1 MGNTPEGRRAPAWLG
16 LGLVLLLAL
25 WAFGPSLGFG
35 FVEWDDPEFLTRNP
49 LVVDAAHTSLTD
61 QLLTPNLGYPIPV
74 TVTSYRIEN
83 ALFGVAQAGPYHASN
98 VVLHLLAIAVLFVV
112 ARRFGLSALGATLAC
127 ALFALHPAVAES
139 VSWVTGRKDLLA
151 TLCTLGAVAFAQQA
165 LRVAE
170 RSRAFWLALLAS
182 AVSCVL
188 ALLSKPTGAV
198 APLVAGATLLFE
210 RRSREGLLLVAKV
223 YTFPVLVTLASIPAA
238 LVNHDAIHGHRDVA
252 GVGAWLREMWFALGY
267 HLGIIG
273 MVRPNAAKYL
283 PPWPPPFDAS
293 VDLLPL
299 FVVALIVLLYRALKL
314 GPSRAAGIGLL
325 LAVSAYLPSSNVIPL
340 TRITADAYVHCS
352 LAGLGLFLGAVLDA
366 ARPLL
371 PRFRAAW
378 FAVTAVVAL
387 VLAVEARGSSARFF
401 DSYSLWAADYAQFPD
416 DYRLCRNTAN
426 GAYQRLGPQVALE
439 QYRACAQRFGPAMF
453 LRNEALMLV
462 ELGRFDE
469 AEPLLRQLLQQSPND
484 TAVRRR
490 LELIERS
497 RHSRTAP

>member
-1 MGNTPEGRRAPAWLG
+1 MGNAPEARRAPAWLG

-35 FVEWDDPEFLTRNP
+35 FVEWDDPDFLTQNP

-98 VVLHLLAIAVLFVV
+98 VVLHLLAIAVLFLL
-112 ARRFGLSALGATLAC
+112 ARRFGLSALGATLC
-127 ALFALHPAVAES
+127 CTLFALHPAVAES

-151 TLCTLGAVAFAQQA
+151 TLGTLAAVAFAQQA
-165 LRVAE
+165 LRVPE
-170 RSRAFWLALLAS
+170 RTRAFWSALIAS
-182 AVSCVL
+182 AVCCVL

-198 APLVAGATLLFE
+198 APVVAGATLLLQ
-210 RRSREGLLLVAKV
+210 RRRREGVLLVVKV
-223 YTFPVLVTLASIPAA
+223 YALPVLITLASIPAA
-238 LVNHDAIHGHRDVA
+238 LLHHEAIHGHRDVA
-252 GVGAWLREMWFALGY
+252 GVGAWLREIWYALGY

-299 FVVALIVLLYRALKL
+299 LVIALVVLLYRALKL
-314 GPSRAAGIGLL
+314 REHRAVAIGLV
-325 LAVSAYLPSSNVIPL
+325 LAVSTYLPSSNVIPL

-366 ARPLL
+366 EQARL
-371 PRFRAAW
+371 PRFRALW
-378 FAVTAVVAL
+378 IAVTAMVAL

-401 DSYSLWAADYAQFPD
+401 DSYSLWAADYEQFPN
-416 DYRLCRNTAN
+416 DYRLCRNRAN
-426 GAYQRLGPQVALE
+426 GAYQRLGPQAALE
-439 QYRACAQRFGPAMF
+439 HYRACAQRFGPEAF
-453 LRNEALMLV
+453 QRNEALMLV

-469 AEPLLRQLLQQSPND
+469 AEPLLRQLLQQAPD
-484 TAVRRR
+484 DVAVRRR

-497 RHSRTAP
+497 RHSRQAP